1 MAVGPRISLASQTPD
16 IGATFSNALLN
27 VQRGQQ
33 IEQQKIQAPF
43 QNRMLEAQTIGAEQG
58 NVAAAQTNDIR
69 SLAVFGAELG
79 PAIQA
84 GDLFSITSLT
94 QQRIQQIDQR
104 GGNSKHS
111 RELLAKLQDPNLSD
125 QQKVDFTRNAA
136 QQMNKLAV
144 QTGAIKA
151 GASGGLASAKTE
163 IMDDGTVVQALP
175 GGDVQ
180 VRNPAGEIVTGQ
192 DRIDTLKR
200 SSNFKISQQQKESDI
215 AVSQA
220 ERTATATQ
228 RVKRASDITTE
239 LSGKSRQ
246 AKRGAINLNQAAN
259 LIEKASQG
267 LTGRGKVLLGRVF
280 PGIDVRDEGALE
292 QSLKLLA
299 MDELQKFTGPTTDF
313 EFTVTEDIAGSLG
326 TGQSAN
332 RARVAS
338 LRRAGW
344 FATREFEQF
353 QRHIKSGGDADAWGG
368 FNFGEEIKTKKGVF
382 TLQVLQDAA
391 VNQHISI
398 EEAIKRLNK

>member
-1 MAVGPRISLASQTPD
+1 MAVDSRISLGSVTPD
-16 IGATFSNALLN
+16 FNKTFSNALLN
-27 VQRGQQ
+27 IQRGQG

-163 IMDDGTVVQALP
+163 ILDDGTIIQALP
-175 GGDVQ
+175 DGSSQ
-180 VRNPAGEIVTGQ
+180 VLNPAGTPVTGQ
-192 DRIDTLKR
+192 ARTDALNKSKDFRIAQKREEAEVVQTVSRTSAIKKEFSQRRRDSAREAIRINQALKVAA
-200 SSNFKISQQQKESDI
+200 S
-215 AVSQA
+215 
-220 ERTATATQ
+220 ATQ
-228 RVKRASDITTE
+228 GTA
-239 LSGKSRQ
+239 GA
-246 AKRGAINLNQAAN
+246 AKLKLAKL
-259 LIEKASQG
+259 
-267 LTGRGKVLLGRVF
+267 F
-280 PGIDVRDEGALE
+280 PSIDVTNEALLD
-292 QSLKLLA
+292 QTLQQLTI
-299 MDELQKFTGPTTDF
+299 DQLQKFKGPTTDF
-313 EFTVTEDIAGSLG
+313 EFGKAQATVGAVGDSKTANVARLNSLE
-326 TGQSAN
+326 
-332 RARVAS
+332 RAR
-338 LRRAGW
+338 W
-344 FATREFEQF
+344 FNQRESGQF
-353 QRHIKSGGDADAWGG
+353 DRHIKAGGDPDAFS
-368 FNFGEEIKTKKGVF
+368 FNFGETIKTRRGVL
-382 TLQVLQDAA
+382 TLQDLQETA
-391 VNQHISI
+391 VANNLTIQETIA
-398 EEAIKRLNK
+398 ELNKAKK